1 MSVLSRLRSCGV
13 SDDYTVPVLASLL
26 LHGLAIVAMVVVW
39 PDRVDRQVR
48 LVPAHIM
55 AKAYV
60 PAPEPVAP
68 EPEPERNEP
77 VAKPEQKP
85 EGKKPVEAPKK
96 EVPEKKVPVK
106 PVKTDPGRQAVRE
119 EQQRRKRELEKQ
131 RKAEAARKAK
141 EARRLREQERLAA
154 LERDQIEQQ
163 RLAEQQ
169 ETDAGVVGG
178 YVALLERVVRQ
189 NWNRP
194 PSARQG
200 MTTRLRVRLTP
211 TGEIISIE
219 ISKSSGSSAFDD
231 SAVLAVQR
239 AAPFR
244 ELLQLENRLFESY
257 FREFDFFFDPQ
268 DLLE

>member
-77 VAKPEQKP
+77 VAKPGQEP
-85 EGKKPVEAPKK
+85 ESKKPVEAPKK
-96 EVPEKKVPVK
+96 KVPEKKVPVK
-106 PVKTDPGRQAVRE
+106 PVKTDPGRQAMLE

-189 NWNRP
+189 NWSRP
-194 PSARQG
+194 PSARRG